1 MFAGGDRVYPGCM
14 KVRLAALTAAALL
27 TVPAAASA
35 ATTPQPPMVLPGDAT
50 ASSVRA
56 ADSTWIVGARP
67 TAEARAIARRFG
79 ARQVGPAGT
88 GGYVIGRTKARA
100 FAGALGSL
108 LVYAQPDTLAEPL
121 AAVPND
127 PLSATPYNWRA
138 LVADPALTPPAV
150 TPTSPLIALIDA
162 QLDKTHPDLAN
173 SNTQTIPQFPVTI
186 SHGTATASVAA
197 APQNGIGIVGVWPNA
212 RALNLPLP
220 AEITCS
226 RSANQI
232 EKAIENRAA
241 VINMSYGSRGL
252 CMPEY
257 VALQFAVARGIVP
270 VAAAGNEFNEGNPP
284 EFPASLPHV
293 LTVAAVGPDLKSSIF
308 SNANEAIDLSA
319 PGENVMT
326 DVPPAL
332 DGDGTQDG
340 FEAQSGTSFSAPMVA
355 GAVAWVRAA
364 RPTLTGDQVNQA
376 IRLSATDIGQPGW
389 ERDTGFGLLSVGNA
403 LQITPPPPD
412 PGEPNDDI
420 VWVDGRAFGKPD
432 RLFFNGRGKKRLIGL
447 LDTFE
452 DPGDVYRIR
461 LRPHSRA
468 KVRATPAGS
477 DDVALYAFKKKA
489 KRVRRNKALKKASH
503 RRRGR
508 TEHFVLRNR
517 SGKKKVYYLAIE
529 VQPKARDLD
538 AVYTLRVG

>member
-1 MFAGGDRVYPGCM
+1 M

-35 ATTPQPPMVLPGDAT
+35 ASTPQPPMVLPGDAT
-50 ASSVRA
+50 ASSLRA
-56 ADSTWIVGARP
+56 ADHTWIVGAQP
-67 TAEARAIARRFG
+67 GAKARAIAERFG
-79 ARQVGPAGT
+79 ARQVGPDGT
-88 GGYVIGRTKARA
+88 GGYVIDRGEARA
-100 FAGALGSL
+100 FAAALGDR
-108 LVYAQPDTLAEPL
+108 LVYAQPDTLAQPL
-121 AAVPND
+121 ARVPND

-138 LVADPALTPPAV
+138 LVADPALTPPPV
-150 TPTSPLIALIDA
+150 GPTSPLNAHVDA
-162 QLDKTHPDLAN
+162 QLDKTHPELAN
-173 SNTQTIPQFPVTI
+173 SNTNTVPQFPVTI

-220 AEITCS
+220 DEITCS

-257 VALQFAVARGIVP
+257 VAIQFAVARGIVP
-270 VAAAGNEFNEGNPP
+270 VAAAGNEFAEGNPL

-293 LTVAAVGPDLKSSIF
+293 LTVAAVGPDLKSSFF
-308 SNANEAIDLSA
+308 SNTSAAIDLAA

-326 DVPPAL
+326 AVPPAL
-332 DGDGTQDG
+332 DQDGTQDG
-340 FEAQSGTSFSAPMVA
+340 YEAQSGTSFAAPMVA
-355 GAVAWVRAA
+355 GAVAWVRAV
-364 RPTLTGDQVNQA
+364 RPTLSGDQINQA
-376 IRLSATDIGQPGW
+376 VRLSANDIGQPGW
-389 ERDTGFGLLSVGNA
+389 EPDTGFGLLSVGNA
-403 LQITPPPPD
+403 LQIPTPPAD

-432 RLFFNGRGKKRLIGL
+432 RFFFKDRGRKRLVGL

-452 DPGDVYRIR
+452 DPADVYRIR
-461 LRPHSRA
+461 MRPHSRV
-468 KVRATPAGS
+468 KVRAKPAGN

-489 KRVRRNKALKKASH
+489 KRAVRKRAVKKASH
-503 RRRGR
+503 KRRGR

-517 SGKKKVYYLAIE
+517 TGKRKIFYVALE
-529 VQPKARDLD
+529 VQPGARDLD

>member
-1 MFAGGDRVYPGCM
+1 M

-27 TVPAAASA
+27 AAPAAASA
-35 ATTPQPPMVLPGDAT
+35 AATPQPPMVLPGDAT
-50 ASSVRA
+50 ASSLRA
-56 ADSTWIVGARP
+56 SESTWIVGARP
-67 TAEARAIARRFG
+67 TAQARVIAKRFG
-79 ARQVGPAGT
+79 AKQVGPDGT
-88 GGYVIGRTKARA
+88 GGYVIGRSKARA
-100 FAGALGSL
+100 FADALGGL

-121 AAVPND
+121 ASVPND

-138 LVADPALTPPAV
+138 MVADPALTPPAV
-150 TPTSPLIALIDA
+150 GPTSPLIALVDA
-162 QLDKTHPDLAN
+162 QLDKTHPELAN
-173 SNTQTIPQFPVTI
+173 SNTNTIPQFPITI

-232 EKAIENRAA
+232 EKAIENGAA

-257 VALQFAVARGIVP
+257 IAIQFAVARGIVP
-270 VAAAGNEFNEGNPP
+270 VAAAGNEFDQGNPP

-293 LTVAAVGPDLKSSIF
+293 LTVAAVGPDGKSSYF
-308 SNANEAIDLSA
+308 SNANTAVDLSA
-319 PGENVMT
+319 PGEQVMT
-326 DVPPAL
+326 AVPPAL
-332 DGDGTQDG
+332 DGDGTKDG
-340 FEAQSGTSFSAPMVA
+340 YELQSGTSFSAPMVA
-355 GAVAWVRAA
+355 AAVAWVKAV
-364 RPTLTGDQVNQA
+364 RPTLSGDQLTQA
-376 IRLSATDIGQPGW
+376 VRLSASDLGNPGW
-389 ERDTGFGLLSVGNA
+389 DPDTGFGLLSVAGA
-403 LQITPPPPD
+403 LQIPTPPRD

-432 RLFFNGRGKKRLIGL
+432 RLFYKGHGHKRLVGL
-447 LDTFE
+447 LDTSE

-461 LRPHSRA
+461 LRPHSRV
-468 KVRATPAGS
+468 KVRAKPAGN

-489 KRVRRNKALKKASH
+489 KAVRRNKALKKASH
-503 RRRGR
+503 KNRGG
-508 TEHFVLRNR
+508 TERFVLRNR
-517 SGKKKVYYLAIE
+517 GRRSKVFYLAIE

>member
-1 MFAGGDRVYPGCM
+1 M

-27 TVPAAASA
+27 VVPAAASA
-35 ATTPQPPMVLPGDAT
+35 AAPPQPPMVLPGDAT
-50 ASSVRA
+50 AASVA
-56 ADSTWIVGARP
+56 AANNTWIVGARP
-67 TAEARAIARRFG
+67 SAEAARIAKRFG
-79 ARQVGPAGT
+79 ARQVGPDST
-88 GGYVIGRTKARA
+88 GGYVIARGQARA
-100 FAGALGSL
+100 FAAALGDR
-108 LVYAQPDTLAEPL
+108 LVYAQPNTLAQPL

-138 LVADPALTPPAV
+138 IVADPALTPPPV
-150 TPTSPLIALIDA
+150 GPTSPLIALVDA
-162 QLDKTHPDLAN
+162 QLDKSHPEFVS
-173 SNTQTIPQFPVTI
+173 SNTNTIKQFPITI

-197 APQNGIGIVGVWPNA
+197 APVNGRGIVGVWPNA
-212 RALNLPLP
+212 RALNVPLP
-220 AEITCS
+220 EQISCS

-232 EKAIENRAA
+232 EKAIQNRAA

-270 VAAAGNEFNEGNPP
+270 VAAAGNEFAEGNPL

-293 LTVAAVGPDLKSSIF
+293 LTVAAVGPDLKSSFF
-308 SNANEAIDLSA
+308 SNTSAAIDLSA

-326 DVPPAL
+326 AVPPAL
-332 DGDGTQDG
+332 DSDGTQDG

-355 GAVAWVRAA
+355 AAVAWVRAA
-364 RPTLTGDQVNQA
+364 RPTLTGDQINQA
-376 IRLSATDIGQPGW
+376 VRLSASDVGQPGW
-389 ERDTGFGLLSVGNA
+389 EPDTGFGLLSVGNA
-403 LQITPPPPD
+403 LQIAPPPPD

-432 RLFFNGRGKKRLIGL
+432 RLFYKGRGNQRLVGL

-461 LRPHSRA
+461 LRPHSRV
-468 KVRATPAGS
+468 KVRATPAGN
-477 DDVALYAFKKKA
+477 DDVALYAFAKKA
-489 KRVRRNKALKKASH
+489 KRVRRGKALKKASH

-508 TEHFVLRNR
+508 TERFVLRNR
-517 SGKKKVYYLAIE
+517 SGKRKVYYLAIE